1 MVGKNEKRSPEVRE
15 RESGRWDLRFFNIFT
30 KVLLSKCYL
39 KIDKKS
45 FLNLVFKHPKM
56 RNVI

>member
-15 RESGRWDLRFFNIFT
+15 RECGRWDLTIFNIFT

-45 FLNLVFKHPKM
+45 FLNLVFKHPKL

>member
-15 RESGRWDLRFFNIFT
+15 RESGWWDLQFFNIFT

-45 FLNLVFKHPKM
+45 LIRKV
-56 RNVI
+56 